1 MSNQPLVSIAMPVH
15 NGEITLPV
23 ALSSVMWQ
31 SYENWELLLM
41 DDGSTDGSLT
51 LCEDFSDPRIRVF
64 SDGQRHGLPNRM
76 NAAIDLARGEYF
88 ARLDSDDLAY
98 PWRLERQVKFL
109 QKNRAIDLLGTGAMV
124 FADNG
129 KPIGR
134 FPLREKH
141 EEICRTPLSGFY
153 LAHPTW
159 MGKTSWFK
167 THKYNPVMLKAQDQ
181 ELLLRTY
188 HQSIFACLPE
198 ILTGYRQTT
207 LSLKKILRGRYHFA
221 RALILNHGS
230 EPKGALMQA
239 LVMQA
244 LKAAFDLFAITT
256 RLNRKLLKHRALPAD
271 PGELQQWQELWFK
284 LNEPR

>member
-1 MSNQPLVSIAMPVH
+1 MPVY
-15 NGEITLPV
+15 NCETTLSV
-23 ALSSVMWQ
+23 ALRSVMWQ

-41 DDGSTDGSLT
+41 DDGSTDGSIPLGG
-51 LCEDFSDPRIRVF
+51 DFADPRIKVF
-64 SDGQRHGLPNRM
+64 SDGQQIGLPSRM
-76 NAAIDLARGEYF
+76 NAAIDLARGEYL
-88 ARLDSDDLAY
+88 ARLDADDLAY
-98 PWRLERQVKFL
+98 PCRLERQVEFL

-134 FPLREKH
+134 FPVREKH
-141 EEICRTPLSGFY
+141 AEICRSPLTGFY

-167 THKYNPVMLKAQDQ
+167 NHKYNPAMLKAQDQ

-188 HQSIFACLPE
+188 RQSTFACLPE

-207 LSLKKILRGRYHFA
+207 LSLKKILRSRYHFA
-221 RALILNHGS
+221 KALILNHS
-230 EPKGALMQA
+230 REQKGALMKA
-239 LVMQA
+239 LMMQV

-256 RLNRKLLKHRALPAD
+256 RLNRKLLKHRALPVD
-271 PGELQQWQELWFK
+271 PDELQQWQELWFK
-284 LNEPR
+284 LNGPR